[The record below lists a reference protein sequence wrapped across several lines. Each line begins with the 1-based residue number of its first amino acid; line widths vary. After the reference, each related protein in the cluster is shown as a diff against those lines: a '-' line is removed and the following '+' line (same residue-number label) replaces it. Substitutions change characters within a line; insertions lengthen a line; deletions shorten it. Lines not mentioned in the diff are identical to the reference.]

1 MNPHHHLGHAT
12 LLGYASGALPTAFA
26 VVARAHL
33 DVCREC
39 RQNLHLAED
48 IGGQL
53 LRQQDGEP
61 MPATARESML
71 ARLDAGPSPRRIPQ
85 QLSRPASPQ
94 QDPDL
99 LPRALHPYFGERY
112 SHLRWRVIGPGVHV
126 IRATQVRDSDL
137 ILLRSAAGRSI
148 PMHTHGKNE
157 LTLILQG
164 AYDDGLGHFAPG
176 DVADLDCDIAHQP
189 VTAPGVPCICVA
201 ATDAPLQFSG
211 WLARLLQPLFKL

>member
-61 MPATARESML
+61 MPINARENML
-71 ARLDAGPSPRRIPQ
+71 ARLNAEPSPTLPLPQ
-85 QLSRPASPQ
+85 PRPAPPRH
-94 QDPDL
+94 DPDL
-99 LPRALHPYFGERY
+99 LPGALQPYFGERY
-112 SHLRWRVIGPGVHV
+112 SRLRWRVIGPGLHV
-126 IRATQVRDSDL
+126 IRAPQVRDSDL

>member
-1 MNPHHHLGHAT
+1 MNPHHHLGHST
-12 LLGYASGALPTAFA
+12 LLGYASGALPTAFT

-33 DVCREC
+33 EDCSEC
-39 RQNLHLAED
+39 RQNLRLAED

-53 LRQQDGEP
+53 LRQQEGEAL
-61 MPATARESML
+61 PATARDAML
-71 ARLDAGPSPRRIPQ
+71 ARLNAEPLPRPVASTH
-85 QLSRPASPQ
+85 SRPTTPRH
-94 QDPDL
+94 DPDL

-112 SHLRWRVIGPGVHV
+112 SRLRWRLIGPGVHV
-126 IRATQVRDSDL
+126 IRAPQVRDSDL

-148 PMHTHGKNE
+148 PMHTHGQNE
-157 LTLILQG
+157 LTLILKG
-164 AYDDGLGHFAPG
+164 AYDDGLGHFAAG
-176 DVADLDCDIAHQP
+176 DVADLDCDITHQP